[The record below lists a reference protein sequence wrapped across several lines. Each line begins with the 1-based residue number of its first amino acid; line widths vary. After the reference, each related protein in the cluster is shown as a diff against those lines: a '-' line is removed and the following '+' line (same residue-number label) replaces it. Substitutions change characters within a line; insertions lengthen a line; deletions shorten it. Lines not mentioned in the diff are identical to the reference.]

1 MGIFL
6 NFHKLGGHNKIT
18 LGEDCKSTLKIRQG
32 DGAGRG
38 GLKIKWRGEYLF
50 LEKDSAAKFEKEKQE
65 NKLNDDNNVDAFN
78 E

>member
-1 MGIFL
+1 MG
-6 NFHKLGGHNKIT
+6 G
-18 LGEDCKSTLKIRQG
+18 
-32 DGAGRG
+32 G

-65 NKLNDDNNVDAFN
+65 NKLNDDNNVDIFN